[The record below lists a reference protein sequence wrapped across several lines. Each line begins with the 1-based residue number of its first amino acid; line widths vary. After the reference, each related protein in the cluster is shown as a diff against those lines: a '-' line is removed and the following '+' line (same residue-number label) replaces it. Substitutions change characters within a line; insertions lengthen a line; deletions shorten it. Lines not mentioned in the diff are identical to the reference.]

1 MCEEDDSCDH
11 RESTVHYRGPRLYS
25 VQSHLCGWSYLIKF
39 LIGNLNLSYSP
50 IANLAVQSF
59 CSMYCTQCMPATRLN
74 TIHSPGPL
82 HFTSS
87 MAVTVLWPYTVSI
100 EEVSRKKPRQTVVI
114 VLRGKIAAHMASFR
128 LCSRQ
133 VYKRRAGSN
142 MRGDIC
148 ILHFLL

>member
-1 MCEEDDSCDH
+1 MTKYIEVNQAIK
-11 RESTVHYRGPRLYS
+11 TLFYWLYI
-25 VQSHLCGWSYLIKF
+25 LCSAAFFSILNVF
-39 LIGNLNLSYSP
+39 VCVGN
-50 IANLAVQSF
+50 
-59 CSMYCTQCMPATRLN
+59 
-74 TIHSPGPL
+74 
-82 HFTSS
+82 
-87 MAVTVLWPYTVSI
+87 I

>member
-1 MCEEDDSCDH
+1 MGGIQERRDSGL
-11 RESTVHYRGPRLYS
+11 EGPRLEGYRKG
-25 VQSHLCGWSYLIKF
+25 VIQDC
-39 LIGNLNLSYSP
+39 
-50 IANLAVQSF
+50 
-59 CSMYCTQCMPATRLN
+59 RN
-74 TIHSPGPL
+74 TGKDGFRTGGLQERRASGLEGFKTGVIQDWRGS
-82 HFTSS
+82 
-87 MAVTVLWPYTVSI
+87 SI

-128 LCSRQ
+128 LCSK